1 MPYQPIVTNEKSASK
16 PKVKRGKSAGA
27 SNEQDIAINEDRHG
41 MIAKAAYYRAEQR
54 GFNGDSE
61 MQDWLEAEAEI
72 DAPVMKH

>member
-27 SNEQDIAINEDRHG
+27 SNEQDIAIDEDRHG
-41 MIAKAAYYRAEQR
+41 MIAKAAYVRAEQR
-54 GFNGDSE
+54 RFKGDSE